1 MNYITSPYFS
11 HLFDGINDLMLFVK
25 DTQSTLMNSNQ
36 LFAEHF
42 GFESVEQIKGKT
54 DFDLFTH
61 ELALQYRKDDAE
73 VFSTAKSKLNIIELF
88 PNHMNEEEWFICNK
102 VPIIDAGGKVHGLCG
117 ALQKLADSSV
127 SLKPFNDISK
137 ALNYLKDN
145 YTNKICN
152 KEMAKIAGLSIRQ
165 FEKRFKQI
173 FNTSAHQYIINLRI
187 LKSCDLLTAGGVNIS
202 ETAHRLGFYDQ
213 SAFTSHFKKQLG
225 VTPMNYIKQH
235 SIKRNTNS

>member
-42 GFESVEQIKGKT
+42 GFDSVDCIKGKT
-54 DFDLFTH
+54 DFDLFSH
-61 ELALQYRKDDAE
+61 ELAVQYRKDDEE
-73 VFSTAKSKLNIIELF
+73 VFKTAKSKLNIIELF
-88 PNHMNEEEWFICNK
+88 PNHMGDEQWFICNK
-102 VPIIDAGGKVHGLCG
+102 VPIIDAGGNVQGLCG
-117 ALQKLADSSV
+117 ALQKLQDSSIN
-127 SLKPFNDISK
+127 LRPFNDISK
-137 ALNYLKDN
+137 ALIFLKDN
-145 YTNKICN
+145 YTKKICN
-152 KEMAKIAGLSIRQ
+152 DDMAKVAGLSVRQ

-173 FNTSAHQYIINLRI
+173 FNTSAHQYILNLRI
-187 LKSCDLLTAGGVNIS
+187 LKSCDLLTASGLSIS

-213 SAFTSHFKKQLG
+213 SAFTTHFKKQLG

-235 SIKRNTNS
+235 SIKRNTLG

>member
-25 DTQSTLMNSNQ
+25 DTQSTLMNCNQ

-42 GFESVEQIKGKT
+42 GCDNVDMIKGKT

-61 ELALQYRKDDAE
+61 ELAIQYRKDDTD
-73 VFSTAKSKLNIIELF
+73 VFQTAKSKLNIIELF
-88 PNHMNEEEWFICNK
+88 PNHMGEEEWFICNK
-102 VPIIDAGGKVHGLCG
+102 VPIIDAGGTVQGLCG
-117 ALQKLADSSV
+117 ALQKLKGSSIN
-127 SLKPFNDISK
+127 LRPFNDISR
-137 ALNYLKDN
+137 ALNFLKDN
-145 YTNKICN
+145 YTRKISN
-152 KEMAKIAGLSIRQ
+152 EEMAKIAGLSVRQ

-173 FNTSAHQYIINLRI
+173 FNTSAHQYILNLRI
-187 LKSCDLLTAGGVNIS
+187 LKSCDLLIAGGLSIS

-235 SIKRNTNS
+235 SLRRNDIY